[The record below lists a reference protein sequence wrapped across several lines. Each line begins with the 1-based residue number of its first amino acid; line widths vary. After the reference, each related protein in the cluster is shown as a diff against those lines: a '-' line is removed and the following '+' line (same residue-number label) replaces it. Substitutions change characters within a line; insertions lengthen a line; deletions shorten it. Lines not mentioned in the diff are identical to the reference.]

1 MNWLQN
7 LYGNF
12 YFSVNLQDSMSD
24 GSYQLVF
31 REKVLGSKKLAQLL
45 VPSFKVGQ
53 AYTDENGRRITITG
67 LTDSPDTD
75 GNYYLD
81 FVIVNGQ
88 AQEVKAGFW
97 AEAIFVVV
105 GLALALFTVVEI
117 RKTVAKS
124 TVTLLLLA
132 LSAVLIY
139 ALYKL
144 WWVKRA

>member
-67 LTDSPDTD
+67 LTDNPDTD

-81 FVIVNGQ
+81 FDIVNGQ
-88 AQEVKAGFW
+88 AQEIKAGFW
-97 AEAIFVVV
+97 AEAIFVVI

-124 TVTLLLLA
+124 TVTLVLLA